1 LFAKII
7 EKTGAVIVM
16 HSGWWFW
23 FDDKLKPTRKGASD
37 LVEMLRKYN
46 LYIFDKAPDFTMEEI
61 IKTRQFS
68 MVKANEIFAWLG
80 LHNLPYLLLR

>member
-1 LFAKII
+1 
-7 EKTGAVIVM
+7 
-16 HSGWWFW
+16 
-23 FDDKLKPTRKGASD
+23 